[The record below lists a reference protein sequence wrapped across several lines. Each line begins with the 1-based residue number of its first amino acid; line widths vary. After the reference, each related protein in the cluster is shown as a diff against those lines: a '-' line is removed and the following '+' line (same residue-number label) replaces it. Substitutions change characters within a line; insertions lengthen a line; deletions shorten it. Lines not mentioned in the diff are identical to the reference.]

1 MTASNLQEL
10 LDENPDV
17 VHLLRNSQIG
27 RFIFPVVPSEFT
39 NWVRESKAARES
51 AVLFDQSHHMV
62 NLFVSGNHAL
72 KLLTETGVN
81 NMSNFAV
88 DAAKQF
94 VCTAPNGGVIGDGI
108 AFRLGEEEFIFVGRA
123 PVANWL
129 TFRAQTG
136 GYHVDIRYDERS
148 SSRPYGNA
156 IRRDLWRYQI
166 QGPNAW
172 QIIEKVNGGPVDQ
185 QRFFRLGY
193 LNVCGERVR
202 TLRHGMAGAPGLEL
216 WGPYESRDRVR
227 DAIMEAGREFGLE
240 PCGARAYPY
249 ATLES
254 GWIPSPLPAIYTD
267 DALRSY
273 REWLPATGYEATA
286 SLAGSFVAPSID
298 DYYLNPW
305 ELGYGNFVKFDHEF
319 VGRDAL
325 RAIDPSGQRRK
336 STLAWNA
343 DDVADLLAAPVRK
356 DGPRTQYFDLP
367 LATTGT
373 SSFDSVVDADGTVVG
388 LSMFTGYSASERQVI
403 SLAVLDP
410 GVPLGAELQVVW
422 GEPDD
427 TCKATIE
434 AHEQV
439 RVRAIVCPTPYSPVA
454 RETYRSGWRNSAAAH
469 QDSTQLGA
477 NR

>member
-1 MTASNLQEL
+1 MTAANLQEL
-10 LDENPDV
+10 LDEDPDV
-17 VHLLRNSQIG
+17 VALLRNSQIG

-39 NWVRESKAARES
+39 NWIRESRAARQS

-62 NLFVSGNHAL
+62 NLFISGRDAL
-72 KLLTETGVN
+72 KLLSETGVN
-81 NMSNFAV
+81 SMSNFAV
-88 DAAKQF
+88 DSAKQF
-94 VCTAPNGGVIGDGI
+94 VCTAPSGGVIGDGI
-108 AFRLGEEEFIFVGRA
+108 VFRLAEDEFIFVGRA
-123 PVANWL
+123 PAANWL

-136 GYHVDIRYDERS
+136 GYSVQVRYDERS
-148 SSRPYGNA
+148 SSRPYGRA
-156 IRRDLWRYQI
+156 VQRDLWRYQI

-172 QIIEKVNGGPVDQ
+172 QIIEKVNGGPVEQ
-185 QRFFRLGY
+185 QKFFRLGY
-193 LNVCGERVR
+193 LNVAGERVR

-216 WGPYESRDRVR
+216 WGPYESRERVR

-240 PCGARAYPY
+240 PCGARAYPF

-267 DALRSY
+267 SELRSY

-286 SLAGSFVAPSID
+286 SLAGSFVRPSIE

-325 RAIDPSGQRRK
+325 QGIEPNDQRRK
-336 STLAWNA
+336 STLAWDA

-356 DGPRTQYFDLP
+356 DGPRMQYFDLP

-373 SSFDSVVDADGTVVG
+373 SSFDSVLDADGVVVG
-388 LSMFTGYSASERQVI
+388 VSMFTGYSASEQQVL

-410 GVPLGAELQVVW
+410 EIPIGTEVQVVW
-422 GEPDD
+422 GEPDA
-427 TCKATIE
+427 TRKVTIE
-434 AHEQV
+434 PHEQV
-439 RVRAIVCPTPYSPVA
+439 RVRAIVSPTPYSPVA
-454 RETYRSGWRNSAAAH
+454 RETYRSGWRTAAPG
-469 QDSTQLGA
+469 QRDSIQLGA
-477 NR
+477 DR

>member
-1 MTASNLQEL
+1 MAAANLQQL
-10 LDENPDV
+10 LDENPDIV
-17 VHLLRNSQIG
+17 GLLRNSQIG

-39 NWVRESKAARES
+39 NWVRESQAARKS

-62 NLFVSGNHAL
+62 NLFISGIDAF
-72 KLLTETGVN
+72 KLLNETGVN
-81 NMSNFAV
+81 SMSNFAV
-88 DAAKQF
+88 DSAKQF
-94 VCTAPNGGVIGDGI
+94 VCVAPTGGVVGDGI
-108 AFRLGEEEFIFVGRA
+108 VFRLAEDEFIFVGRA

-129 TFRAQTG
+129 NFRAQTG
-136 GYHVDIRYDERS
+136 GYHVEVRYDERS
-148 SSRPYGNA
+148 PSRPYGQA
-156 IRRDLWRYQI
+156 IQRDLWRYQI

-172 QIIEKVNGGPVDQ
+172 QIIEKLNGAPVEQ
-185 QRFFRLGY
+185 QKFFRLGY
-193 LNVCGERVR
+193 LNVNGERVR
-202 TLRHGMAGAPGLEL
+202 SLRHGMAGAPGLEL

-267 DALRSY
+267 SELRSY

-286 SLAGSFVAPSID
+286 SLAGSYISPSID
-298 DYYLNPW
+298 AYYLNPW

-319 VGRDAL
+319 IGRDAL
-325 RAIDPSGQRRK
+325 QAIDPSEQRRK

-343 DDVADLLAAPVRK
+343 DDVADLLAAPVRQE
-356 DGPRTQYFDLP
+356 GARTQYFDLP

-373 SSFDSVVDADGTVVG
+373 SSFDSVLDADGAIVG
-388 LSMFTGYSASERQVI
+388 VSMFTGYSANERQVL
-403 SLAVLDP
+403 SLAVLDSA
-410 GVPLGAELQVVW
+410 VPVGAEVHVVW

-427 TCKATIE
+427 TRKVTIE
-434 AHEQV
+434 PHEQV
-439 RVRAIVCPTPYSPVA
+439 RIRAVVSPTPYSPVA
-454 RETYRSGWRNSAAAH
+454 RATYRSGWRTAAVG
-469 QDSTQLGA
+469 QQGSSQLGA